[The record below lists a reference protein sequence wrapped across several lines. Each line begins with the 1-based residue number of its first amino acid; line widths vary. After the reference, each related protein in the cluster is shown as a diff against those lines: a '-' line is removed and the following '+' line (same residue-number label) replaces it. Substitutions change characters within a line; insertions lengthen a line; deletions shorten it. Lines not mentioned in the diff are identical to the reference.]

1 MLIRIFFTV
10 LRSIAIPI
18 VAYLAL
24 RTSFLGDA
32 GAFLAVSIAATVI
45 NIVSILFGVVKILPN
60 ALLLRGM
67 KVVGIILSIIIEV
80 ASIAGFW
87 LYYFIKFN

>member
-24 RTSFLGDA
+24 KSSFLGES
-32 GAFLAVSIAATVI
+32 GAFLAVTIAATGI
-45 NIVSILFGVVKILPN
+45 NVVSILFGIVKILPN

-67 KVVGIILSIIIEV
+67 KVIGIILSIIIEV
-80 ASIAGFW
+80 GSIIGFW
-87 LYYFIKFN
+87 LYYFMVFN